1 MNKLWAPWRMEYLVG
16 ERPDYC
22 VFCQGPSENND
33 RQNLILYRGKDVF
46 VIMNRYPYTNGHLM
60 VVPYAHKSDLAEMS
74 DEILLETFQLL
85 KYSQT
90 VLRESVHPEGFNVG
104 LNLGKAGGAGIHEH
118 LHFHIV
124 PRWSGDTN
132 FMPVVG
138 DCRVISEHL
147 SDTYDRMLPYYQ
159 KLVKRDDK

>member
-16 ERPDYC
+16 EKPDYC
-22 VFCQGPSENND
+22 VFCRTSSENDD
-33 RQNLILYRGKDVF
+33 RENLILYRGKNVF

-60 VVPYAHKSDLAEMS
+60 VVPYVHKSDLADMD
-74 DEILLETFQLL
+74 DETLLETFVLL
-85 KYSQT
+85 KQCQAI
-90 VLRESVHPEGFNVG
+90 LRESSCPEGFNVG

-124 PRWSGDTN
+124 PRWAGDTN
-132 FMPVVG
+132 FMPVIG

-147 SDTYDRMLPYYQ
+147 LDTYDRLFPFFQ
-159 KLVKRDDK
+159 KLTNRDDK

>member
-16 ERPDYC
+16 KRPDGC
-22 VFCQGPSENND
+22 VFCQTPQENED
-33 RQNLILYRGKDVF
+33 RENLILYRGKEVF

-60 VVPYAHKSDLAEMS
+60 VVPYMHKSDLSDMS
-74 DEILLETFQLL
+74 NEILMETFNLL
-85 KYSQT
+85 KQCQEF
-90 VLRESVHPEGFNVG
+90 LRQSVCPEGFNVG

-124 PRWSGDTN
+124 PRWAGDTN
-132 FMPVVG
+132 FMPVLG

-147 SDTYDRMLPYYQ
+147 LDTYDRLLPYFQ
-159 KLVKRDDK
+159 KLAKCDDE